1 MTTKIVA
8 FVSLCTFSVVAGR
21 ERRHC
26 QWCIMKVAIA
36 LLSTIILSSFAH
48 AGTRIETVVSQLN
61 IALQCTNRIW
71 PGLKKDSYRVVFAQ
85 PSTNEAWLWTGS
97 SGMFEIVNNT
107 EFPLS
112 SGMPRY
118 SFSKFRG
125 EKVVIINLDEVSE
138 KSRIPSL
145 NVDGAVS
152 LAFHEGF
159 HYLFQM
165 KEPWVAQFTSADRK
179 NGLDRVTAVYLR
191 RMLIRSLKNEFI
203 AGQGFGHSTFW
214 FRKWEAL
221 GEAPETKFSDIL
233 EGTADYVEVIASIIA
248 DRGCKV
254 SEANILQIA
263 TANLDFLVGLPM
275 DAVVMK
281 ELFSE
286 YVGSGYQIEGYEIGL
301 LSLMA
306 MRSRG
311 VLVGSSEYEMG
322 RDFISEIQTANGNAE
337 KLKIMADLRS
347 AVAKV
352 QTPVEILLRSAT
364 PVADQDD
371 QDLINFIR
379 KSAESN

>member
-1 MTTKIVA
+1 
-8 FVSLCTFSVVAGR
+8 
-21 ERRHC
+21 
-26 QWCIMKVAIA
+26 
-36 LLSTIILSSFAH
+36 
-48 AGTRIETVVSQLN
+48 
-61 IALQCTNRIW
+61 
-71 PGLKKDSYRVVFAQ
+71 
-85 PSTNEAWLWTGS
+85 
-97 SGMFEIVNNT
+97 
-107 EFPLS
+107 
-112 SGMPRY
+112 
-118 SFSKFRG
+118 
-125 EKVVIINLDEVSE
+125 
-138 KSRIPSL
+138 
-145 NVDGAVS
+145 
-152 LAFHEGF
+152 
-159 HYLFQM
+159 
-165 KEPWVAQFTSADRK
+165 
-179 NGLDRVTAVYLR
+179 
-191 RMLIRSLKNEFI
+191 
-203 AGQGFGHSTFW
+203 
-214 FRKWEAL
+214 
-221 GEAPETKFSDIL
+221 
-233 EGTADYVEVIASIIA
+233 DYVEVIASIIA